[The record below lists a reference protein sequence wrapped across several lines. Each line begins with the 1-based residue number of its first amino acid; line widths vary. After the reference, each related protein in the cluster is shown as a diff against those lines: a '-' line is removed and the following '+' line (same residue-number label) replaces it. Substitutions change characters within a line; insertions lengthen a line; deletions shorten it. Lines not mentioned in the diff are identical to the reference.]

1 VGVPE
6 PLFVGIDLG
15 TARVKVGVFDSQGR
29 QLALRIAPH
38 AGPMTVERGEVVQDA
53 ALWWRAVCK
62 ALRTVCAG
70 LDLMC
75 VAAIAVCGQ
84 GPTLVTTDARLHPRG
99 PALTWMDKRA
109 AEEAAALGRKI
120 GHSVDPGHLVA
131 KALRLSQVDPDP
143 RRRWYFQAWDYIAAR
158 LSGVPHASATWFEDE
173 IAASGLPRDHFPPY
187 IAPGA
192 LVGSLTRE
200 AAAACGLRAGVPV
213 VAGTNDSIASCIG
226 SGMTERGDSVILGG
240 TSGGFVLCW
249 DPVPGAWAP
258 PPGTYPEPPGR
269 RYLGATISSSGLALD
284 WLVSLF
290 DVHEYGALLDAAA
303 TVAPGADGLL
313 LLPYIAGL
321 FLPYTV
327 DERAPLAD
335 PAARGVFFGLRASHS
350 RAHMARA
357 VLEGVAFAVRQ
368 VYDATVAQGGPSPA
382 TFTVGGQAHSAL
394 WNQIKADV
402 LGITVLAPEVVE
414 AGALGAACL
423 AAAGSGHYPDMW
435 TAARNM
441 VHVAERLEPEPA
453 ARDLY
458 DRRYREVFT
467 PLYPRVKDLF
477 PRLG

>member
-1 VGVPE
+1 VSE

-15 TARVKVGVFDSQGR
+15 TARVKVGIFDRQGR
-29 QLALRIAPH
+29 QQALRIVPH
-38 AGPMTVERGEVVQDA
+38 AGLMTAERGEVTQDA
-53 ALWWRAVCK
+53 AGWWHAVCK
-62 ALRTVCAG
+62 ALRAVSAAV
-70 LDLMC
+70 D
-75 VAAIAVCGQ
+75 VDRIAAISVCGQ
-84 GPTLVTTDARLHPRG
+84 GPTLVSTDARLRPRG

-109 AEEAAALGRKI
+109 TDEAAALGRKI
-120 GHSVDPGHLVA
+120 GHAVDPGHHVA
-131 KALRLSQVDPDP
+131 KALRLSHVDPDP

-158 LSGVPHASATWFEDE
+158 LSGVPHASSTWFEDE
-173 IAASGLPRDHFPPY
+173 LAASGLPRDHFPPY
-187 IAPGA
+187 VAPGQP
-192 LVGSLTRE
+192 VGSLT
-200 AAAACGLRAGVPV
+200 AAAARSCGLRAGMPV

-226 SGMTERGDSVILGG
+226 TGLTERGDSVILGG

-284 WLVSLF
+284 WLASLF
-290 DVHEYGALLDAAA
+290 GTHEYGALLDGAA
-303 TVAPGADGLL
+303 TVPPGSDGLL

-327 DERAPLAD
+327 DERAPVAD
-335 PAARGVFFGLRASHS
+335 PDARGVFFGLRASHS
-350 RAHMARA
+350 RAHLVRA

-368 VYDATVAQGGPSPA
+368 VHDATVAQAGPTPA
-382 TFTVGGQAHSAL
+382 TFTVGGQAHSPL

-402 LGITVLAPEVVE
+402 LGISVLTPEVVE

-435 TAARNM
+435 VAARAM
-441 VHVAERLEPEPA
+441 VRVANRLEPDPVA
-453 ARDLY
+453 HNLY
-458 DRRYREVFT
+458 DRRYAEVFM
-467 PLYPRVKDLF
+467 PLYPQVKDLF

>member
-1 VGVPE
+1 VAVAE
-6 PLFVGIDLG
+6 PLFAGIDLG
-15 TARVKVGVFDSQGR
+15 TARVKVGIFDLHGR
-29 QLALRIAPH
+29 QLALRIVPH
-38 AGPMTVERGEVVQDA
+38 AGLMTVERGEVIQDA
-53 ALWWRAVCK
+53 ALWWRSVCR
-62 ALRTVCAG
+62 ALRTVCAAVPVER
-70 LDLMC
+70 

-84 GPTLVTTDARLHPRG
+84 GPTLVTTDAKLHPRG

-109 AEEAAALGRKI
+109 TEAAAALGRKI
-120 GHSVDPGHLVA
+120 GHSVDAGHLVA

-143 RRRWYFQAWDYIAAR
+143 RRRWHFQAWDYIAAR

-173 IAASGLPRDHFPPY
+173 IAASGLARDHFPPY
-187 IAPGA
+187 VEPGDSI
-192 LVGSLTRE
+192 GPLTQE
-200 AAAACGLRAGVPV
+200 AAEACGLRAGIPV

-226 SGMTERGDSVILGG
+226 SGLTARGDSLILGG

-269 RYLGATISSSGLALD
+269 RYLGASISSSGLALD
-284 WLVSLF
+284 WLISLF
-290 DVHEYGALLDAAA
+290 GAHEYDAMLDAAA
-303 TVAPGADGLL
+303 TVPPGADGLL

-335 PAARGVFFGLRASHS
+335 PAARGVFFGLRANHT
-350 RAHMARA
+350 RAHMVRA

-368 VYDATVAQGGPSPA
+368 VHDATVAQAGPSLA
-382 TFTVGGQAHSAL
+382 TFTVGGQAHSGL
-394 WNQIKADV
+394 WNRIKADV
-402 LGITVLAPEVVE
+402 LGITVLVPEVVE

-423 AAAGSGHYPDMW
+423 AAAGSGHYTDIW
-435 TAARNM
+435 AAARAM
-441 VHVAERLEPEPA
+441 VRVAARLEPDPD
-453 ARDLY
+453 ARAVY

-477 PRLG
+477 PHLA